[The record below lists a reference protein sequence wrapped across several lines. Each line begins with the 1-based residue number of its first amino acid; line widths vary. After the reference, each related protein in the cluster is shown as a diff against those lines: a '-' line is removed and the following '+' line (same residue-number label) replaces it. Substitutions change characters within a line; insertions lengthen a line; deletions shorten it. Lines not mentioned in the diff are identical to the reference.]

1 MKFNTNERE
10 IWVCSDPHY
19 SHKNLIK
26 SLSSWESG
34 AHRDFKSIPHHNDTL
49 VNNINTNVKKEDVLF
64 ILGDVAFGGFE
75 NVRLFMDRII
85 CDEVHLVL
93 GNHDTHIKFN
103 RDGVKNCFT
112 TVNTRIEVQ
121 IDNDMFVMDHY
132 PIREWE
138 GCHKGWYMLYGHQH
152 NTPDKRFSNGDNR
165 SMDVGFDGHP
175 EFRPYHIKREIIPLL
190 KNKVYQAHH

>member
-1 MKFNTNERE
+1 MKFNTNERD
-10 IWVCSDPHY
+10 IWVTSDIHY

-26 SLSSWESG
+26 SLSTWESG

-49 VNNINTNVKKEDVLF
+49 VNNINNNVKKEDVLF

-75 NVRLFMDRII
+75 NIKLFMERII

-121 IDNDMFVMDHY
+121 IDSDMFVMDHY

-138 GCHKGWYMLYGHQH
+138 GCHKGWYMLYGHCH
-152 NTPDKRFSNGDNR
+152 SLPKDRFINGFK
-165 SMDVGFDGHP
+165 SMDVGLDGHP
-175 EFRPYHIKREIIPLL
+175 EFRPYHISEIIELL
-190 KNKVYQAHH
+190 KDKVYQAHH

>member
-1 MKFNTNERE
+1 MTFDTNDQA

-26 SLSSWESG
+26 SLSTWESG

-49 VNNINTNVKKEDVLF
+49 VNNIN
-64 ILGDVAFGGFE
+64 
-75 NVRLFMDRII
+75 
-85 CDEVHLVL
+85 
-93 GNHDTHIKFN
+93 
-103 RDGVKNCFT
+103 RDNIKNCFT
-112 TVNTRIEVQ
+112 SVSTRLEVQ
-121 IDNDMFVMDHY
+121 IDGDMFVMDHY

-152 NTPDKRFSNGDNR
+152 NTPDKRFSNGDVR

-175 EFRPYHIKREIIPLL
+175 EFRPYNIKEIVALL
-190 KNKVYQAHH
+190 KNKEYKIHH